1 MAEFQDQDF
10 VEYVVKAI
18 VEHPEAVGTTRTV
31 DEMGVLITL
40 KVHPEDMG
48 GVIGRQG
55 ATARALRTL
64 LRVVGAKNNARV
76 NLKIEEPEGGRPQGS
91 SRPVGEHRGT
101 IDKVIDD
108 IKGL

>member
-48 GVIGRQG
+48 GVIGR
-55 ATARALRTL
+55 
-64 LRVVGAKNNARV
+64 
-76 NLKIEEPEGGRPQGS
+76 
-91 SRPVGEHRGT
+91 
-101 IDKVIDD
+101 
-108 IKGL
+108 